1 MLRSSSR
8 YTSAIIVGA
17 AVTFGLLFLMQYMIA
32 SGRGNMNDN
41 RAYRIV
47 DFVRIERS
55 EEVKQKERKPDPP
68 PEPELMPQ
76 MPEPL
81 ISTQPTNIQIAM
93 VRPPVTMNTGM
104 DGLGFG
110 MTDGEYL
117 PVTKPPPMYPPR
129 AAQSGIQG
137 YVIVEYTVTTTGETR
152 DVAVV
157 ESTNSVFDRAAV
169 ESAKKYKYLPRMID
183 GTPIEV
189 SGVRTKIEFVLED

>member
-1 MLRSSSR
+1 MLRNTPR
-8 YTSAIIVGA
+8 YVTAVVVGA
-17 AVTFGLLFLMQYMIA
+17 VVTFGLLFVMQFMIA
-32 SGRGNMNDN
+32 SGQSEMED

-47 DFVRIERS
+47 DFVRVDRQEIIER
-55 EEVKQKERKPDPP
+55 KEKKPDPP

-81 ISTQPTNIQIAM
+81 ISTTPTTIQIAM

-110 MTDGEYL
+110 MSDGEYL
-117 PVTKPPPMYPPR
+117 PVTKPAPVYPPR
-129 AAQSGIQG
+129 AAQRGIEG
-137 YVIVEYTVTTTGETR
+137 YVIVEYIVTTTGETR
-152 DVAVV
+152 DVVVV
-157 ESTNSVFDRAAV
+157 ESTSSLFDRAAV

-189 SGVRTKIEFVLED
+189 SGVRIEFVLED